1 MNTYDIENK
10 IKSLEIAYNNL
21 CCLIRKCLGIKSTG
35 DSDKFLNQKGE
46 WKNISSPQLIIEVT
60 YSELLNL
67 ISSNSLVQDT
77 NYLIT
82 DFKTVHYIQYSGSLG
97 NEEIH
102 VGNTE
107 PMIVTAVS
115 NNELY
120 HEIVSTIYPE
130 DKITW
135 KPIFNDREYDAVLGQ
150 STGVITSRRDTKF
163 RLERD
168 YDWRNVIFR
177 RWELTTGI
185 GDFLSYT
192 DTGFAYQDFP
202 PFVALAS
209 TNSEVVS
216 PLLFASNLGIPYQL
230 DNIVFMEMCFQNFI
244 KLGYA
249 CTFADS
255 VYDNE
260 IGTIFYIL
268 HQNKMSEN
276 NFEGYSSTSIT
287 GDIRKN
293 NIQNVSNNNIN
304 GDFKNNLFANF
315 EDNTINS
322 DVLYNIGTN
331 WYNNTIGGTVAYN
344 NISTIEDNNITGDF
358 ANNSFTYFYGN
369 TITSDVA
376 NNIGTNCFDNTIG
389 GNVAYNNINIFAQC
403 SFSGDILYNNIQRL
417 ENSEGNTMSYC
428 NFNEFYNNQ
437 DSPNCNFENNNIVKV
452 RNNSFDPSIL
462 QFSYNKG
469 TLFQDNSLS
478 GDFNNNDFGS
488 LTVNTINGS
497 VNNNKFL
504 ANIASKTFTPTASM
518 SAATPSITL
527 NDTTNGDAEQV
538 LTGGVLSY
546 TPF

>member
-115 NNELY
+115 NNEIY

-135 KPIFNDREYDAVLGQ
+135 KPTFNDREYDAVLGQ
-150 STGVITSRRDTKF
+150 STGVITSRCDTEF
-163 RLERD
+163 RLERN

-177 RWELTTGI
+177 RWETALGV
-185 GDFLSYT
+185 GDFVSYT
-192 DTGFAYQDFP
+192 STGFGYQDFP
-202 PFVALAS
+202 PFGALGTALD
-209 TNSEVVS
+209 TKVGS
-216 PLLFASNLGIPYQL
+216 PLEYASNLGIPYQL
-230 DNIVFMEMCFQNFI
+230 DNIVFMESCGQNFI
-244 KLGYA
+244 NRGYG
-249 CTFADS
+249 CTFTDT
-255 VYDNE
+255 VFINK
-260 IGTIFYIL
+260 IGIITYIL
-268 HQNKMSEN
+268 HQDRMYGN
-276 NFEGYSSTSIT
+276 NFGEYSSNSVQ
-287 GDIRKN
+287 GDIREN
-293 NIQNVSNNNIN
+293 NIQLVSNNNISGN
-304 GDFKNNLFANF
+304 FRNNLFANF
-315 EDNTINS
+315 EDNTING
-322 DVLYNIGTN
+322 DVLNNIGTDWN
-331 WYNNTIGGTVAYN
+331 NNTIGGSV
-344 NISTIEDNNITGDF
+344 E
-358 ANNSFTYFYGN
+358 
-369 TITSDVA
+369 
-376 NNIGTNCFDNTIG
+376 
-389 GNVAYNNINIFAQC
+389 YNNINILTQC
-403 SFSGDILYNNIQRL
+403 SFSGGIVYNNIQRF

-437 DSPNCNFENNNIVKV
+437 GSPHCNFENNNIVKV

-478 GDFNNNDFGS
+478 GDFNNNDFGTLDS
-488 LTVNTINGS
+488 STINGA

-504 ANIASKTFTPTASM
+504 ADLDSKTFTPTVSM
-518 SAATPSITL
+518 SAITPSITL